1 MFWFQLFFKHHCRA
15 LGQTVTL
22 NLHRGL
28 QAILENQVTF
38 VTSIHLRT
46 DFAGL
51 KLREMGKRGCFSG
64 IKPFLGVTYNF

>member
-1 MFWFQLFFKHHCRA
+1 MFWFQLFFECHHRA
-15 LGQTVTL
+15 LGQIVTH
-22 NLHRGL
+22 NLHGGL

-51 KLREMGKRGCFSG
+51 KLREMSRRGCFSG
-64 IKPFLGVTYNF
+64 IKSFQGVT